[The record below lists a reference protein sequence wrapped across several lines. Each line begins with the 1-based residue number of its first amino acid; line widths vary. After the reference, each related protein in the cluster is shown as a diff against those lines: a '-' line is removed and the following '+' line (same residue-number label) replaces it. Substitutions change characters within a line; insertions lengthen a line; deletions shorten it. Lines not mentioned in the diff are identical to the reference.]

1 MENKQPEKK
10 QEEQSKQQEQPS
22 QLSQPPQPKMRQI
35 IIETDG
41 TNINIAK
48 ADVAGNL
55 ELIAILGSILNKLN
69 MK

>member
-1 MENKQPEKK
+1 MFNKILKEIKKEEVKEEKK
-10 QEEQSKQQEQPS
+10 QLPV
-22 QLSQPPQPKMRQI
+22 PPKMRQI

-41 TNINIAK
+41 NNINIAK